1 MGGPGSPQFRIAWAD
16 AAMKHVAG
24 PVAGRLARRP
34 LMIGLMGVVA
44 LVCSGCGGGG
54 QQHLGASPVDHHAVV
69 RVKTAPATA
78 TTQPSPSTTTTT
90 APAVKTGA
98 STFAPAA
105 QPAPVPPVTT
115 TTTNPFPPPCVW
127 SNFVARVSTD
137 QSTYSP
143 GQPVQIMLGFAN
155 TGPACTV
162 NTTGYA
168 CPLVTID
175 TAAGAL
181 VWSSAA
187 PTSVGC
193 PSTFTGPTV
202 LAASWSQGFSFAW
215 GQTSCTP
222 GQAAAC
228 PGPPVPAGQYEVI
241 GQSGGGSSQI
251 PAGTPAAVT
260 LTAASS

>member
-1 MGGPGSPQFRIAWAD
+1 MGEDVAHGRAGISLNSALPGAD

-24 PVAGRLARRP
+24 AVAGRLARRP
-34 LMIGLMGVVA
+34 LLIGLMGAVA

-54 QQHLGASPVDHHAVV
+54 QQHLGARPVDHRAVV
-69 RVKTAPATA
+69 RVQTTPAT
-78 TTQPSPSTTTTT
+78 STTTT
-90 APAVKTGA
+90 
-98 STFAPAA
+98 
-105 QPAPVPPVTT
+105 
-115 TTTNPFPPPCVW
+115 PFPPPCVW

-143 GQPVQIMLGFAN
+143 EQPVQIMLGFAN

-175 TAAGAL
+175 NAAGAL

-215 GQTSCTP
+215 GQSSCTP

-228 PGPPVPAGQYEVI
+228 PGPQAPAGQYQVI

-251 PAGTPAAVT
+251 PAGTPAPVT